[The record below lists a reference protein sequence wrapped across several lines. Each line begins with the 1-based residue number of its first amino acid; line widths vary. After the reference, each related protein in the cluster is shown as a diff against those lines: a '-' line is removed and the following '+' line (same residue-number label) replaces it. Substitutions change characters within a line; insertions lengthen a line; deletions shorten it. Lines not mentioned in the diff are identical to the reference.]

1 MAHDYPFYVA
11 LILIAVPLLA
21 ATRSLILMTV
31 AASSFLLIAMPLWF
45 GITVITAIVWLIIL
59 LVLAVALWLAV
70 TRKVFLMAGG
80 HDIIPWR
87 IIARPFAFL
96 FIPINIYLG
105 HHILLFVIGVVALV
119 FITID
124 LFRLIS
130 RREFRYLFKRKE
142 VHSFSSMTAF
152 LVSIFIVFLLFPVN
166 IAYLCL
172 AFLLLGDLFGTI
184 TGIKYGRTAL
194 LYGRTL
200 EGTVGFVTGGIYAGF
215 IIYTLFPVRFIF
227 VIIGSCVSALAELF
241 SWEIDDNFTVGII
254 TGGVLLA
261 LQYFV
266 F

>member
-1 MAHDYPFYVA
+1 MAHDYPLYIA
-11 LILIAVPLLA
+11 LILIAVPLLV
-21 ATRSLILMTV
+21 ATRNLIFMTV

-45 GITVITAIVWLIIL
+45 GITFITVIVWLLIL
-59 LVLAVALWLAV
+59 LVLAVTSWLAV
-70 TRKVFLMAGG
+70 TRKMFLVADG

-96 FIPINIYLG
+96 FIPINIFFG
-105 HHILLFVIGVVALV
+105 HRILLFIIGVVALV

-130 RREFRYLFKRKE
+130 HREFRYLFKRKE

-172 AFLLLGDLFGTI
+172 AFLLIGDLFGKI
-184 TGIKYGRTAL
+184 IGIKYGRTAL
-194 LYGRTL
+194 LRGRTL

-215 IIYTLFPVRFIF
+215 IIYALFPVRFIF
-227 VIIGSCVSALAELF
+227 VIIGSCVAALAELF
-241 SWEIDDNFTVGII
+241 SWEINDNFTVGIV